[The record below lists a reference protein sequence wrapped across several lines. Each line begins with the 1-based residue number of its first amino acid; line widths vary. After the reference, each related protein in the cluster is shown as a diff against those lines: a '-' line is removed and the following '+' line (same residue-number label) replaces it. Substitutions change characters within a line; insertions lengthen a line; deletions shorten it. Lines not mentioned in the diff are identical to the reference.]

1 MSCKL
6 DFGSY
11 YLTNHPENRERMAFR
26 VPKERWER
34 GETLEKMVLQVP
46 VEKMDL
52 RASKASWVLRENS
65 VLLVLQERRYVA

>member
-1 MSCKL
+1 
-6 DFGSY
+6 
-11 YLTNHPENRERMAFR
+11 MAFR

-52 RASKASWVLRENS
+52 RASKARWVLWENS
-65 VLLVLQERRYVA
+65 VLLVLQERRHVA